1 MAEAVAEAI
10 HFELKHVQA
19 VSWAELNVL
28 SQTRKTMQPEGMDEL
43 VRAIEAVDTHG
54 QARNELFHPIM
65 VNSLDREATE
75 KYVADLNLCH
85 GTDHDVDQ
93 LRQGDDGRYKI
104 IIAGHRRHAA
114 IGRLIE
120 KQGADPTLSTIPS
133 SVDENLEFRDALR
146 KQIDENTH
154 QSLSVTEVARAIQ
167 ATYRYG
173 IATGSYASIPDCVRD
188 LPFGDEKVRNALKF
202 CELPVTL
209 QEWVENGHLPYG
221 SAVALQPMMA
231 GMRNRYAHVP
241 EDEREKIM
249 LEYLIATGLSIINHR
264 WSASNVRS
272 HVNEILESWRKE
284 SDLTLFMMDELKIAR
299 AVRQER
305 TRELFAGG
313 INRLRKF
320 FDLEVGKDLPLEQQ
334 EALREELENFAAKLG
349 GAAAALSGAESP
361 MAFNFA
367 N

>member
-1 MAEAVAEAI
+1 MVEAI
-10 HFELKHVQA
+10 HFELKHVQN
-19 VSWAELNVL
+19 VPWAELNVL
-28 SQTRKTMQPEGMDEL
+28 SQTRKHMQPEGMDEL
-43 VRAIEAVDTHG
+43 TRAIESLDDEG
-54 QARNELFHPIM
+54 RPRNELFHPPM
-65 VNSLDREATE
+65 VNRMDHAHAET
-75 KYVADLNLCH
+75 YVADLNLCH
-85 GTDHDVDQ
+85 GTSHT
-93 LRQGDDGRYKI
+93 LDDLVLGSDGQYKVV
-104 IIAGHRRHAA
+104 IAGHRRRFAA
-114 IGRLIE
+114 GRLID
-120 KQGADPTLSTIPS
+120 KYGADPATSTLPC
-133 SVDENLEFRDALR
+133 SVYENLSFREALR

-173 IATGSYASIPDCVRD
+173 IATGSYVSIPDCVHD

-202 CELPVTL
+202 CELPDTL

-221 SAVALQPMMA
+221 TAVALHPMMA

-284 SDLTLFMMDELKIAR
+284 SDLTLFKMDELKIAR

-367 N
+367 D